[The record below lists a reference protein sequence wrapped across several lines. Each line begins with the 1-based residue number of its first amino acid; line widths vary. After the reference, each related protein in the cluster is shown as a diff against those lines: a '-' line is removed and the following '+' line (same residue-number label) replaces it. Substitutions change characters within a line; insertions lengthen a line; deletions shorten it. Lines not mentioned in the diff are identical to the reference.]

1 MTSYS
6 QPVINS
12 QLPNHRLVELQL
24 TIRKLAESQL
34 ATQKLLGL
42 LGSQFTDTQL
52 AVCILESLI
61 KIAPGHCFGVT
72 LANINR

>member
-6 QPVINS
+6 QPLINS

-34 ATQKLLGL
+34 ATQIL
-42 LGSQFTDTQL
+42 LGSQFTDMQL

>member
-12 QLPNHRLVELQL
+12 QLPNHKLVELQL

-34 ATQKLLGL
+34 ATQKL